1 MITET
6 VLHDSATDG
15 WIRGIK
21 CLIPNLQVG
30 QTIKVMASKQKGY
43 SSTLY
48 RIDRI
53 ETTIGLDAD
62 VVIQHIAVTEVKL
75 K

>member
-6 VLHDSATDG
+6 ILHDSATDG

-53 ETTIGLDAD
+53 ETTIGLDSDA
-62 VVIQHIAVTEVKL
+62 VIQHVAVTEVKL